1 LRVEFFCEERRSNQI
16 DQPGGYMSTKNQIK
30 IFCVCLFLIGAA
42 SGFLSSSHISTTV
55 FAFAEGPP
63 AGVTG
68 APGEQTC
75 VECHTGSPLNSG
87 EGEIKISGPSSY
99 QPGQAYTITI
109 QDTSSD
115 PSRRRWG
122 FEATVLKTKNQPVG
136 TLGVINSSL
145 TQMVT
150 NSGPF
155 PSRQYIEHTEEGT
168 FAGQT
173 GGATWT
179 FNWVAPSTDEG
190 SVKFYVASNFAN
202 DDGNDT
208 GDQIHT
214 ANLTIPSGVQSTPDQ
229 PVPVIL
235 NAAVSGKTLT
245 IMGQNFD
252 STSVVSVNGKTVM
265 TEFDSSSPVI
275 LTCPTGGKGI
285 KVGSQVTL
293 RVKNADTGE
302 KSAKFKFDRTS

>member
-1 LRVEFFCEERRSNQI
+1 MFTRNL
-16 DQPGGYMSTKNQIK
+16 IK

-42 SGFLSSSHISTTV
+42 AAVLSSGHVSTTV

-63 AGVTG
+63 AGVSG

-75 VECHTGSPLNSG
+75 VICHTGSALNSG
-87 EGEIKISGPSSY
+87 EGVIKITGPASY
-99 QPGQAYTITI
+99 QPGQTYTITI

-122 FEATVLKTKNQPVG
+122 FEATVLKKGNDPVG
-136 TLGVINSSL
+136 ALKVINSSL
-145 TQMVT
+145 TQLVE
-150 NSGPF
+150 NSGSF
-155 PSRQYIEHTEEGT
+155 PGRQYIEHTEAGT

-179 FNWVAPSTDEG
+179 FDWVAPSKDEG
-190 SVKFYVASNFAN
+190 SVTFYVASNFAN

-208 GDQIHT
+208 GDQIHS
-214 ANLTIPSGVQSTPDQ
+214 AKLTIPSGTQDAPEA
-229 PVPVIL
+229 PAPVIL
-235 NAAVSGKTLT
+235 NASVSGKILT

-252 STSVVSVNGKTVM
+252 STSVVSVNGTTVK

-275 LTCPTGGKGI
+275 LTCPKGGKGI
-285 KVGSQVTL
+285 KGGSQVTL
-293 RVKNADTGE
+293 LVKNGDSGE
-302 KSAKFKFDRTS
+302 SSAKFIFDPTS